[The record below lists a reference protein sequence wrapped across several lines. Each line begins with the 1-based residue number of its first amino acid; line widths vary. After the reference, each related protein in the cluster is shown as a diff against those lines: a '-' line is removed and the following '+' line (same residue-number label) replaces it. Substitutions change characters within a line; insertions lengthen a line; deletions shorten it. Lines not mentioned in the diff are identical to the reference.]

1 MGIGINPASGV
12 SPAVAAIG
20 CGYWGKNI
28 VRNFAELG
36 ALRAVCDADRSVAE
50 QFAAKYGVPALSLP
64 EILADSRFDGVAFA
78 SPAALHTEHAGG
90 ALKAGKHVFVEKP
103 LALTVPEGRALAKL
117 AHERGRILM
126 VGHLLQ
132 YHPLV
137 LKLIEMVRSGRLGE
151 IKHVYSNRLNIGKVR
166 TEEDVIWSFAPHD
179 LSVILAILDELP
191 QSVSVEATCILSPKI
206 ADIANIHMTFSGGVT
221 GRVFVSW
228 LNPYKEQRLSVI
240 GTKAHAVFDDTV
252 KWEDKLLVYD
262 HKVEY
267 RSGRPEAI
275 KADPVRV
282 SVEQREPLRE
292 ECAHF
297 LHSISAGTAPRTD
310 TTEALR
316 VLSVL
321 DAATRSMTSGR
332 SVAPDGSNA

>member
-1 MGIGINPASGV
+1 MNDAMGTVPGP
-12 SPAVAAIG
+12 SPSVAAIG

-36 ALRAVCDADRSVAE
+36 ALRAVCDADHSVAA

-64 EILADSRFDGVAFA
+64 EILADSSLDGVAFA

-90 ALKAGKHVFVEKP
+90 ALRAGKHVFVEKP
-103 LALTVPEGRALAKL
+103 LALTVPEGRALARL
-117 AHERGRILM
+117 ARERGRILM

-137 LKLIEMVRSGRLGE
+137 LELIALVRAGRLGE
-151 IKHVYSNRLNIGKVR
+151 IKHIYSNRLNIGKVR

-179 LSVILAILDELP
+179 LSVILAILDAAPEA
-191 QSVSVEATCILSPKI
+191 VSVEATSILDPKI
-206 ADIANIHMTFSGGVT
+206 ADIANIHMTFAGGVT

-252 KWEDKLLVYD
+252 KWEDKLLLYD

-267 RSGRPEAI
+267 RGGRPEAI
-275 KADPVRV
+275 KAEPVRV
-282 SVEQREPLRE
+282 TVEQREPLRE

-297 LHSISAGTAPRTD
+297 LQSISSGTAPRTD

-321 DAATRSMTSGR
+321 DAATRSLKTGR
-332 SVAPDGSNA
+332 SVAPERDGV